1 MTTGTDAF
9 AQGKLAFQNNLP
21 MSSCQYPSGSV
32 FRDDWMRGW
41 NEARNASPKGD
52 GPHQGEPHPGMMGDG
67 TEEQNLNQKG
77 NPSAR
82 ISESEVKAAF
92 GRT

>member
-9 AQGKLAFQNNLP
+9 AQGRLAFGNNLP
-21 MSSCQYPSGSV
+21 MSSCEYPTGSPS
-32 FRDDWMRGW
+32 RDDWMRGW

-52 GPHQGEPHPGMMGDG
+52 GPQQGDAHPGMMGDG

-77 NPSAR
+77 DPSAR
-82 ISESEVKAAF
+82 IGEDEVKQAF
-92 GRT
+92 GNS